1 MARSSKLVFPLR
13 AARARLVE
21 QRHVR
26 DQMVS
31 VAGLVG
37 RPVRLVDG
45 REVGQVEDVVVHWSG
60 ESYPPVAGVVVR
72 VGRRRAFVPVDDV
85 AELTAVGMT
94 LSSPRLDIRDFQAR
108 SGEVALMADVVDHQL
123 VDIDGVQVVRAAD
136 LYLASLG
143 ERWLLVGVETGMV
156 SLLRRLGPAR
166 RRSRATP
173 ERVID
178 WADVQPVSRA
188 GTLRL
193 DRANRELRRL
203 RPGDL
208 ADLLEELGQPQRQEL
223 VGALDVD
230 VAADALE
237 EMEDTQRDRLLRH
250 ISPQQAAAIVA
261 EMEPD
266 EAADALRDLDTE
278 RRAAVLA
285 QLPAA
290 TSATMATLLAYKD
303 NTAGG
308 IMTTVVVMTGQHEP
322 VAAVVDRLRGLVD
335 HRSDVDA
342 VLVVDDDGRL
352 LDDVSMFEL
361 AVAERDTP
369 VGDLVGPPWPIVVAP
384 DATLDEVVDAVLS
397 NRRSS
402 IVVADGDGRPLGR
415 VLVDDVLDALTP
427 RRARLH
433 RDVGDQ

>member
-1 MARSSKLVFPLR
+1 LVFPLR

-26 DQMVS
+26 EQLVS

-37 RPVRLVDG
+37 RPVRLGDG
-45 REVGQVEDVVVHWSG
+45 RDVGRVVDVVVHWSG
-60 ESYPPVAGVVVR
+60 ESYPHVAGIVVR
-72 VGRRRAFVPVDDV
+72 VGRRRAFVPIEDI
-85 AELTAVGMT
+85 ASLTAVVVT
-94 LSSPRLDIRDFQAR
+94 LSSSRLDVRDFQAR

-136 LYLASLG
+136 LYLASVG
-143 ERWLLVGVETGMV
+143 ARWLLVGVETGML
-156 SLLRRLGPAR
+156 SLMRRLGPAR
-166 RRSRATP
+166 GRSRATP

-178 WADVQPVSRA
+178 WADVQPVGRA

-193 DRANRELRRL
+193 DRTNRELRRL

-208 ADLLEELGQPQRQEL
+208 ADLLEELGHPQRAEL

-237 EMEDTQRDRLLRH
+237 EMEDAQRDRLLRH
-250 ISPQQAAAIVA
+250 LDPQQAAAIVA

-266 EAADALRDLDTE
+266 EAADALRDLDDD
-278 RRAAVLA
+278 RRSALLA
-285 QLPAA
+285 YLPADANA
-290 TSATMATLLAYKD
+290 TITTLLAYHGD
-303 NTAGG
+303 TAGG
-308 IMTTVVVMTGQHEP
+308 IMTTVVVLVPQHEP
-322 VAAVVDRLRGLVD
+322 VSAVLDRLRELED
-335 HRSDVDA
+335 HRADLDA

-352 LDDVSMFEL
+352 LDDVSLFEL
-361 AVAERDTP
+361 ALAPHDSP

-402 IVVADGDGRPLGR
+402 IVVADGESRPLGR

-427 RRARLH
+427 KRGRLH